1 MFPLKDD
8 IGTRRTPVVTIALI
22 VANVIVFFL
31 SIRNGGSIFGGPD
44 TQTVVHYGAI
54 PYEFTHPGDQCELA
68 TQAGQVLCQG
78 QRGVTGTPDPQP
90 MTWFTAF
97 SSMFMHGGIAHIGG
111 NMLFL
116 WVFGNNVEDAMG
128 RVKFLVF
135 YLLGGIAAMALQT
148 AVDPNATVPS
158 VGASGA
164 VAAVLGGY
172 LLLYPRARVLTL
184 VFLFVFFTFI
194 QIPAMF
200 FLVIWFA
207 EQLLFGYFDYVDPT
221 GGGGGVAYFA
231 HIGGFL
237 FGLLAIKAFARYR
250 NPDYDRPQ
258 FPVY

>member
-1 MFPLKDD
+1 M
-8 IGTRRTPVVTIALI
+8 IVTY
-22 VANVIVFFL
+22 VGVFLL
-31 SIRNGGSIFGGPD
+31 SIRHGGSILGGPD
-44 TQTVVHYGAI
+44 SATVVDYGAI
-54 PYEFTHPGDQCELA
+54 PYELTHPGKECELVSA
-68 TQAGQVLCQG
+68 AGQVLCEG
-78 QRGVTGTPDPQP
+78 QQGVTGAAEGQP
-90 MTWFTAF
+90 PTWFTAF
-97 SSMFMHGGIAHIGG
+97 SSMFMHGGLLHIGG

-128 RVKFLVF
+128 RVKFIVF

-200 FLVIWFA
+200 FLVIWF
-207 EQLLFGYFDYVDPT
+207 
-221 GGGGGVAYFA
+221 
-231 HIGGFL
+231 
-237 FGLLAIKAFARYR
+237 
-250 NPDYDRPQ
+250 
-258 FPVY
+258 

>member
-1 MFPLKDD
+1 VFPLKDD
-8 IGTRRTPVVTIALI
+8 IGTRQTPVVTIALI
-22 VANVIVFFL
+22 VANVVVFIL
-31 SIRNGGSIFGGPD
+31 SLRHGGSIFSGPD
-44 TQTVVHYGAI
+44 NQTVVQYGAI
-54 PYEFTHPGDQCELA
+54 PYEFTHPGKECDLVSE
-68 TQAGQVLCQG
+68 AGRVLCQG
-78 QRGVTGTPDPQP
+78 QPGVSGTPESQP
-90 MTWFTAF
+90 PTWFTAF
-97 SSMFMHGGIAHIGG
+97 SSMFMHGGLLHIGG

-135 YLLGGIAAMALQT
+135 YLLGGLAAMALQT
-148 AVDPNATVPS
+148 AVNPSSTVPS

-184 VFLFVFFTFI
+184 VFLFIFFTFI

-207 EQLLFGYFDYVDPT
+207 QQLLFGYLDYVDPT

-237 FGLLAIKAFARYR
+237 FGLLAVKAFASRY
-250 NPDYDRPQ
+250 NPDYQRPR
-258 FPVY
+258 FPLY

>member
-1 MFPLKDD
+1 VFPLKDN
-8 IGTRRTPVVTIALI
+8 IGTRGTPVVTIALI
-22 VANVIVFFL
+22 VANVVVFLL
-31 SIRNGGSIFGGPD
+31 SIRNGGSILGGPD
-44 TQTVVHYGAI
+44 STTVVHYGAI
-54 PYEFTHPGDQCELA
+54 PYELTHPGKECDLVSA
-68 TQAGQVLCQG
+68 AGQVLCEG
-78 QRGVTGTPDPQP
+78 QQGVTGAAEAQP
-90 MTWFTAF
+90 PTWFTAF
-97 SSMFMHGGIAHIGG
+97 SSMFMHGGLLHLGG

-128 RVKFLVF
+128 RVRFLLF
-135 YLLGGIAAMALQT
+135 YVLGGLAAMALQV
-148 AVDPNATVPS
+148 AVGPNDTVPS

-207 EQLLFGYFDYVDPT
+207 EQLLFGYLNYADPT

-237 FGLLAIKAFARYR
+237 FGLLTVKLLATND
-250 NPDYDRPQ
+250 NPDYDRPRY
-258 FPVY
+258 PVY

>member
-1 MFPLKDD
+1 VFPLKDN
-8 IGTRRTPVVTIALI
+8 IGTNNVPVVTIALI
-22 VANVIVFFL
+22 IANVVVFLL
-31 SIRNGGSIFGGPD
+31 SIRHGGSIWNGPD
-44 TQTVVHYGAI
+44 SNTVVKYGAI
-54 PYEFTHPGDQCELA
+54 PYEFTHPGKECDL
-68 TQAGQVLCQG
+68 TTVGDVVCQG
-78 QRGVTGTPDPQP
+78 QAGITGTPRPQP
-90 MTWFTAF
+90 ATWFTAF
-97 SSMFMHGGIAHIGG
+97 SSMFMHGGLLHIGG

-128 RVKFLVF
+128 RVKFTVF

-148 AVDPNATVPS
+148 AVDPSSAVPS

-200 FLVIWFA
+200 FLVIWFGQ
-207 EQLLFGYFDYVDPT
+207 QLLFGYLDYVEPT

-237 FGLLAIKAFARYR
+237 FGLLTVRLLATRY
-250 NPDYDRPQ
+250 NPDYDRPR

>member
-1 MFPLKDD
+1 VFPLKDN
-8 IGTRRTPVVTIALI
+8 IGTRTTPVVTIALI

-31 SIRNGGSIFGGPD
+31 SIRHGGSILGGPD
-44 TQTVVHYGAI
+44 STTVVHYGAI
-54 PYEFTHPGDQCELA
+54 PYEFTHPGQECDLVQ
-68 TQAGQVLCQG
+68 QG
-78 QRGVTGTPDPQP
+78 LECGRGIDNQP
-90 MTWFTAF
+90 PTWFTAL
-97 SSMFMHGGIAHIGG
+97 SSMFMHGGLLHIGG

-128 RVKFLVF
+128 RVKFLIF
-135 YLLGGIAAMALQT
+135 YILGGLAAMALQI
-148 AVDPNATVPS
+148 AVGPSEAVPS

-194 QIPAMF
+194 QIPAMW
-200 FLVIWFA
+200 FLLIWFG
-207 EQLLFGYFDYVDPT
+207 EQLLFGYFNQVDPT

-237 FGLLAIKAFARYR
+237 FGLLTVRLLATRQ
-250 NPDYDRPQ
+250 NPDYEQPRY
-258 FPVY
+258 PVY

>member
-1 MFPLKDD
+1 VFPLKDN

-31 SIRNGGSIFGGPD
+31 SIRNGGSILNGPD
-44 TQTVVHYGAI
+44 ASTVVHYGAI
-54 PYEFTHPGDQCELA
+54 PYEITHPGKECDIDQV
-68 TQAGQVLCQG
+68 GRVLCEG
-78 QRGVTGTPDPQP
+78 LDPVRVVNDP
-90 MTWFTAF
+90 PTWFTAF
-97 SSMFMHGGIAHIGG
+97 SSMFMHGGLLHIGG

-135 YLLGGIAAMALQT
+135 YIVGGLAAMALQI
-148 AVDPNATVPS
+148 AVGANDTVPS

-200 FLVIWFA
+200 FLVIWFG
-207 EQLLFGYFDYVDPT
+207 EQLLFGYFNQVNPT

-237 FGLLAIKAFARYR
+237 FGLLTVKLLATKY
-250 NPDYDRPQ
+250 NPDDDRPRY
-258 FPVY
+258 PVY

>member
-1 MFPLKDD
+1 VFPLKDN
-8 IGTRRTPVVTIALI
+8 IGTRSTPVMTIALI
-22 VANVIVFFL
+22 VANVVVYLL
-31 SIRNGGSIFGGPD
+31 SIRHGGTLLRGPD
-44 TQTVVHYGAI
+44 ADTVVRYGAI
-54 PYEFTHPGDQCELA
+54 PYEFTHPGKECDLVS
-68 TQAGQVLCQG
+68 QAGQVLCQG
-78 QRGVTGTPDPQP
+78 QPGVTGAPDPQP
-90 MTWFTAF
+90 ATWFTAL

-135 YLLGGIAAMALQT
+135 YLLGGLAAMALQI
-148 AVDPNATVPS
+148 AVGPSTTVPS

-164 VAAVLGGY
+164 IAAVLGGY
-172 LLLYPRARVLTL
+172 LLLYPRAKVLTL

-200 FLVIWFA
+200 FLVIWFG
-207 EQLLFGYFDYVDPT
+207 EQLLFGYFDQIDPT

-231 HIGGFL
+231 HIGGFV
-237 FGLLAIKAFARYR
+237 FGLLAVKAFATRY
-250 NPDYDRPQ
+250 NPDYDKPR

>member
-1 MFPLKDD
+1 MIPLKDN

-22 VANVIVFFL
+22 VANVVVYLL
-31 SIRNGGSIFGGPD
+31 SIRHGGSILGGPD
-44 TQTVVHYGAI
+44 ADTVVRYGAI
-54 PYEFTHPGDQCELA
+54 PVEFTHPGRECHLVA
-68 TQAGQVLCQG
+68 TEVRCPGHLSGQ
-78 QRGVTGTPDPQP
+78 PA
-90 MTWFTAF
+90 TWFTAF

-128 RVKFLVF
+128 RVKFVVF
-135 YLLGGIAAMALQT
+135 YILGGLAAMALQI
-148 AVDPNATVPS
+148 AVGPSTTVPS

-164 VAAVLGGY
+164 IAAVLGGY

-207 EQLLFGYFDYVDPT
+207 QQVLFGYFNQVDPT

-237 FGLLAIKAFARYR
+237 FGLLAVKAFASRY
-250 NPDYDRPQ
+250 NPDYDRPR

>member
-1 MFPLKDD
+1 VFPLKDS

-22 VANVIVFFL
+22 VANVVVFIL
-31 SIRNGGSIFGGPD
+31 SIRNGGSIWSGPD
-44 TQTVVHYGAI
+44 NATVVHYGAI
-54 PYEFTHPGDQCELA
+54 PYEFTHPGQECDLVA
-68 TQAGQVLCQG
+68 
-78 QRGVTGTPDPQP
+78 RGIACGTNVDNQP
-90 MTWFTAF
+90 PTWLTAL
-97 SSMFMHGGIAHIGG
+97 SSMFMHGGLLHIGG

-128 RVKFLVF
+128 RIRFIVF
-135 YLLGGIAAMALQT
+135 YLLGGLAAMALQT
-148 AVDPNATVPS
+148 AVDPNAAVPS

-200 FLVIWFA
+200 FLVFWFA
-207 EQLLFGYFDYVDPT
+207 QQLLFGYLNYADPT

-231 HIGGFL
+231 HIGGFIFGVAAVKL
-237 FGLLAIKAFARYR
+237 FANRY
-250 NPDYDRPQ
+250 NPDYDTPRYPA
-258 FPVY
+258 Y

>member
-1 MFPLKDD
+1 VFPLKDN

-22 VANVIVFFL
+22 VANVVVYLL
-31 SIRNGGSIFGGPD
+31 SVRHGGSLLGGPD
-44 TQTVVHYGAI
+44 SGTVVRYGAI
-54 PYEFTHPGDQCELA
+54 PYEFTHPGKECDINQL
-68 TQAGQVLCQG
+68 GRVLCEG
-78 QRGVTGTPDPQP
+78 KDPVRVFGDP
-90 MTWFTAF
+90 PTWFTAL

-128 RVKFLVF
+128 RVKFVVF
-135 YLLGGIAAMALQT
+135 YLLGGLAAMALQI
-148 AVDPNATVPS
+148 AVGASTTVPS

-164 VAAVLGGY
+164 IAAVLGGY

-200 FLVIWFA
+200 FLVIWFGQ
-207 EQLLFGYFDYVDPT
+207 QLLFGYFDQIDPT

-231 HIGGFL
+231 HIGGFV
-237 FGLLAIKAFARYR
+237 FGLLAVKAFASRY
-250 NPDYDRPQ
+250 NADYDKPR

>member
-1 MFPLKDD
+1 VFPLKDN
-8 IGTRRTPVVTIALI
+8 IGTRNTPVVTIALI
-22 VANVIVFFL
+22 VANVVVFFL
-31 SIRNGGSIFGGPD
+31 SIRHGGTILGGPD
-44 TQTVVHYGAI
+44 STTVVHYGAI
-54 PYEFTHPGDQCELA
+54 PYEITHPGKECELVNA
-68 TQAGQVLCQG
+68 AGQVLCEG
-78 QRGVTGTPDPQP
+78 QQGVTGAAESQP
-90 MTWFTAF
+90 PTWFTAL
-97 SSMFMHGGIAHIGG
+97 SSMFMHGGLLHIGG

-128 RVKFLVF
+128 RVKFALF
-135 YLLGGIAAMALQT
+135 YLLGGLAAMALQI
-148 AVDPNATVPS
+148 AVNTGSTVPS

-200 FLVIWFA
+200 FLVIWFGQ
-207 EQLLFGYFDYVDPT
+207 QLLFGYLDYANPT

-237 FGLLAIKAFARYR
+237 FGLLTVKLLATRY
-250 NPDYDRPQ
+250 NPDYDRPRY
-258 FPVY
+258 PVY

>member
-1 MFPLKDD
+1 VFPLKDD
-8 IGTRRTPVVTIALI
+8 IPTRRTPAVTIALI
-22 VANVIVFFL
+22 IANVVVFLL
-31 SIRNGGSIFGGPD
+31 SIRSGGSIWSGPD
-44 TQTVVHYGAI
+44 AQTVVHYGVI
-54 PYEFTHPGDQCELA
+54 PYEVTHPGDECQLVD
-68 TQAGQVLCQG
+68 QAGRVLCEGMADVQG
-78 QRGVTGTPDPQP
+78 QADPQP
-90 MTWFTAF
+90 ATWFTVF
-97 SSMFMHGGIAHIGG
+97 SSMFMHGGLLHIGG

-128 RVKFLVF
+128 RAKFAFF
-135 YLLGGIAAMALQT
+135 YLLGGLAAMGLQT
-148 AVDPNATVPS
+148 AVDPSAAVPS

-200 FLVIWFA
+200 FLVIWFGQ
-207 EQLLFGYFDYVDPT
+207 QLIFGYLDYADPT

-237 FGLLAIKAFARYR
+237 FGLLTVRILATRY
-250 NPDYDRPQ
+250 NPDYDRPR

>member
-1 MFPLKDD
+1 VFPLKDNV
-8 IGTRRTPVVTIALI
+8 GTRNVPIVTIGLI
-22 VANVIVFFL
+22 IANVVVFFL
-31 SIRNGGSIFGGPD
+31 SIRSGGSIWNGPD
-44 TQTVVHYGAI
+44 QQTVVHYGAI
-54 PYEFTHPGDQCELA
+54 PYEFTHPGKECEIAPQVGQILCEGRDPVRVFA
-68 TQAGQVLCQG
+68 TPA
-78 QRGVTGTPDPQP
+78 
-90 MTWFTAF
+90 TWFTAL
-97 SSMFMHGGIAHIGG
+97 SSMFMHGGLLHIGG

-128 RVKFLVF
+128 RVKFAFF
-135 YLLGGIAAMALQT
+135 YLLGGLAAMALQT
-148 AVDPNATVPS
+148 AVDPSSVVPS

-200 FLVIWFA
+200 FLVIWFGQ
-207 EQLLFGYFDYVDPT
+207 QLIFGYLDYADPT

-237 FGLLAIKAFARYR
+237 FGLLTVRLLATRH
-250 NPDYDRPQ
+250 NPDYDRPRY
-258 FPVY
+258 PVY